1 MPKHEVSTIYLGG
14 NTLLLYVV
22 LCEKYFSISLQCS
35 YLDMLQGFARKK
47 MMLVHIRKY
56 HMSKDDHVLL
66 ADFDDLDDITL
77 DDHLDN
83 ESTGSV
89 ESGEILGPETG
100 GHSSDMVTKIL
111 LQDSLFSRDM

>member
-1 MPKHEVSTIYLGG
+1 
-14 NTLLLYVV
+14 
-22 LCEKYFSISLQCS
+22 
-35 YLDMLQGFARKK
+35 

-77 DDHLDN
+77 DDNMDN

-89 ESGEILGPETG
+89 ESGEILGPEDG
-100 GHSSDMVTKIL
+100 GGADMVRIACVT
-111 LQDSLFSRDM
+111 